1 MTRNTLYTTIL
12 MTGLLLTAGASF
24 AGGPSPAVT
33 CAELVPGACDA
44 ELSDLCAAT
53 EAAGSLKDRDRDGL
67 VSKVVGASIKIS
79 QEKIL
84 DAEQK
89 LADYEFKLTSLGD
102 TPKPKISEEDADTLS
117 GLLIGAQICVA
128 TLP

>member
-1 MTRNTLYTTIL
+1 MCTTTLL
-12 MTGLLLTAGASF
+12 TGLLLTAGPSF
-24 AGGPSPAVT
+24 AGRPQPAVT
-33 CAELVPGACDA
+33 CADMVPGDCEA
-44 ELSDLCAAT
+44 ELTSLCAGT
-53 EAAGSLKDRDRDGL
+53 EAAGSLKGRDRDGL

-89 LADYEFKLTSLGD
+89 LADYELKLTSLGD
-102 TPKPKISEEDADTLS
+102 APKPKISEEDADTLS